1 MQNKNLKI
9 SFIIILALL
18 LLFSGSEILE
28 ANSHN
33 NGFQDFLDGVFQQ
46 QLEDSD
52 IPGIIAVAVDTDGLI
67 YSNSFGHAD
76 LAENKELDPG
86 ETLMRTGSTGK
97 IFTWLALLQQA
108 EAGNIDLEEDI
119 NYYLPENLQ
128 FDYDE
133 NEPIRV
139 IDLMTHTPGFE
150 DIQLGILVSSIE
162 DLVSL
167 EDYLGDTRPE
177 IVRNP
182 GEVPAYSNYGTT
194 LAGYIIERVT
204 GLSYHEYLERNIF
217 RPLRM
222 NNASSRQDIFTDSEI
237 ASNISTGYFSDNRFL
252 QPGEFEIFQ
261 EYPAGGHT
269 VTGYDMA
276 NLMFGILNDGE
287 LLGWRFLSQ
296 EYNDKLFERVFSI
309 DEEMAGW
316 THGLMEFNLKNQT
329 IYWHGGDTLQF
340 HTGIFFIPE
349 EEKAIFVAY
358 NGPGGTMA
366 RLDLIN
372 ALDRQYFA
380 SESYQPVVGGEE
392 IDSNDY
398 QGEYLPSRRNYS
410 TPEKLISRFSQIRI
424 SVVDNHL
431 IVDGHQ
437 KDKYY
442 KLEEDRFINQ
452 SGDAE
457 IKFYRDED
465 GSIDYFAYK
474 NNPTNVFT
482 KVSLLESSRLHLSIL
497 GFALLVFLITPISNL
512 ILLFKNEKV
521 SSFGERD
528 KIPAWPGIILSV
540 IGLAYSIT
548 QTRTFLYLME
558 NPFSWPEYTGLLSLV
573 PVLMILLLLLMVYQL
588 IKFGPLSKRFISQL
602 ILIFVG
608 SAFII
613 LLYYYNFI
621 GFLVF

>member
-1 MQNKNLKI
+1 MQNRKLKI
-9 SFIIILALL
+9 SVIIALTL
-18 LLFSGSEILE
+18 IILFSGSEILE
-28 ANSHN
+28 ASSQN

-52 IPGIIAVAVDTDGLI
+52 IPGIMAVAVDKDGLI

-76 LAENKELDPG
+76 LAENKELEPG
-86 ETLMRTGSTGK
+86 ETLVRTGSTGK

-108 EAGNIDLEEDI
+108 EAGNLDLEEDI

-139 IDLMTHTPGFE
+139 IDLMSHTPGFE
-150 DIQLGILVSSIE
+150 DIQLGILSPSIE

-167 EDYLGDTRPE
+167 EDYLHDTRPE
-177 IVRNP
+177 IVREP
-182 GEVPAYSNYGTT
+182 GEIPAYSNYGTT

-222 NNASSRQDIFTDSEI
+222 YNTSSRQDIFTDSEI
-237 ASNISTGYFSDNRFL
+237 AINISSGYFNDNGFL

-276 NLMFGILNDGE
+276 NFMLGILNGGE
-287 LLGWRFLSQ
+287 LLGWRFLSE
-296 EYNDKLFERVFSI
+296 EYNDKLFERIFSI
-309 DEEMAGW
+309 DDEMAGW
-316 THGLMEFNLKNQT
+316 THGLMELNLKNQT

-372 ALDRQYFA
+372 ALDRQYF
-380 SESYQPVVGGEE
+380 SKEDYQPVVSGEE
-392 IDSNDY
+392 LISQDY
-398 QGEYLPSRRNYS
+398 QGEYLSSRRNYS
-410 TPEKLISRFSQIRI
+410 TPEKLISRLSQIRI
-424 SVVDNHL
+424 SIVDNHL
-431 IVDGHQ
+431 IVDAHE

-442 KLEEDRFINQ
+442 KLEEDRFINH
-452 SGDAE
+452 SGNE
-457 IKFYRDED
+457 IIKFYRDEE
-465 GSIDYFAYK
+465 GSIDYFAYQ

-482 KVSLLESSRLHLSIL
+482 KTSLLESSRLHLLIIGL
-497 GFALLVFLITPISNL
+497 VLLVLLVTPISNL
-512 ILLFKNEKV
+512 ISLFKNKTV
-521 SSFGERD
+521 SSFNDRD
-528 KIPAWPGIILSV
+528 KIPAWPGIIFSMV
-540 IGLAYSIT
+540 GLAFSIF
-548 QTRTFLYLME
+548 QVRIFLYLMD
-558 NPFSWPEYTGLLSLV
+558 NPYSWPDYTGLVSLV
-573 PVLMILLLLLMVYQL
+573 PILMILLLLLMVYQL
-588 IKFGPLSKRFISQL
+588 IKFGPLAKRFISQL
-602 ILIFVG
+602 ILILVG

-613 LLYYYNFI
+613 LLYYYNLI